1 MTAATFS
8 ATDLLADGSLKGSA
22 FCEAL
27 TSRTDQ
33 YLVDVFGAGDP
44 PGETALV
51 AVGGYGRREL
61 CPGSDIDLILLS
73 SPGVDISDFAQSLW
87 YPLWDAGFKLGHQVG
102 TVEQI
107 LDVASGDLDTATSLL
122 AARHIAGDQDLATAL
137 VEGGRLQWMEKADEN
152 LAALI
157 TRVDERHGQYGEVAF
172 LLESELKEG
181 RGGLRDVHTLAW
193 AEATKPV
200 LHASE
205 AAGLSDAFEVLL
217 TVRVELH
224 RVTGGRS
231 DRLLLEL
238 QDEVAERLGHGDAD
252 RLMADVAAAAGA
264 ITWVGDG
271 VYRRLRQEH
280 SQKRVPLSVG
290 LSDSEVRDLGSGLMM
305 DGDRLYL
312 GDGASIAEDPVL
324 PLRVAAKAAAEGA
337 YLDRLMLVSLVSDSP
352 PMPEPWPVEARE
364 CLVALMSAGP
374 DLIPVVEDL
383 DQVGLFVR
391 LIPEWEPCRHRPQR
405 NAYHR
410 FTVDRHLFE
419 TAAGAAV
426 LCHTV
431 ERPDLLVV
439 GALLHDIG
447 KGYPGDHTDVGMG
460 LVRTIAERM
469 GYPDGDVDILVAMV
483 QHHLLLPDIAT
494 RRDLD
499 DSGTVLAVAE
509 SVENHCLL
517 SLLAALTEAD
527 SLATG
532 PSAWSSW
539 KAELV
544 GDLVAR
550 VDYVL
555 TGGDMS
561 DLVVGLFPSTE
572 QRVLLEGGEEVIW
585 GDGSTLTVV
594 TTDRPGAFSKVAGVL
609 ALNGL
614 DVLDA
619 SAHSEGGRALSVFKI
634 TAVFKQIPDWPHV
647 VEQVERALTGRLAI
661 SARLGERSRIYSQP
675 PTSARPATPRVTVD
689 NEASALATVLEVSC
703 PDGVGVLY
711 RITRAFA
718 ELDLDIVS
726 ARVQTIGSDV
736 VDAFYLRDGT
746 GSKIT
751 DPDHL
756 TEIELSVL
764 RWVVVDF

>member
-1 MTAATFS
+1 
-8 ATDLLADGSLKGSA
+8 
-22 FCEAL
+22 
-27 TSRTDQ
+27 
-33 YLVDVFGAGDP
+33 
-44 PGETALV
+44 
-51 AVGGYGRREL
+51 
-61 CPGSDIDLILLS
+61 
-73 SPGVDISDFAQSLW
+73 
-87 YPLWDAGFKLGHQVG
+87 
-102 TVEQI
+102 
-107 LDVASGDLDTATSLL
+107 
-122 AARHIAGDQDLATAL
+122 
-137 VEGGRLQWMEKADEN
+137 
-152 LAALI
+152 
-157 TRVDERHGQYGEVAF
+157 
-172 LLESELKEG
+172 
-181 RGGLRDVHTLAW
+181 
-193 AEATKPV
+193 
-200 LHASE
+200 
-205 AAGLSDAFEVLL
+205 
-217 TVRVELH
+217 
-224 RVTGGRS
+224 
-231 DRLLLEL
+231 
-238 QDEVAERLGHGDAD
+238 
-252 RLMADVAAAAGA
+252 
-264 ITWVGDG
+264 
-271 VYRRLRQEH
+271 
-280 SQKRVPLSVG
+280 
-290 LSDSEVRDLGSGLMM
+290 
-305 DGDRLYL
+305 
-312 GDGASIAEDPVL
+312 
-324 PLRVAAKAAAEGA
+324 
-337 YLDRLMLVSLVSDSP
+337 
-352 PMPEPWPVEARE
+352 
-364 CLVALMSAGP
+364 
-374 DLIPVVEDL
+374 
-383 DQVGLFVR
+383 
-391 LIPEWEPCRHRPQR
+391 
-405 NAYHR
+405 
-410 FTVDRHLFE
+410 
-419 TAAGAAV
+419 
-426 LCHTV
+426 
-431 ERPDLLVV
+431 
-439 GALLHDIG
+439 
-447 KGYPGDHTDVGMG
+447 
-460 LVRTIAERM
+460 
-469 GYPDGDVDILVAMV
+469 
-483 QHHLLLPDIAT
+483 
-494 RRDLD
+494 
-499 DSGTVLAVAE
+499 
-509 SVENHCLL
+509 
-517 SLLAALTEAD
+517 LAALTEAD